1 MVPTICLLNIMTRR
15 RLLLCVYG
23 YSRFSPDIL
32 SLVFIVQISADRKW
46 IELMAISDNFINR
59 QITDAYFVIVLRLSV
74 DVISNYNT

>member
-23 YSRFSPDIL
+23 SSRFYPDIL
-32 SLVFIVQISADRKW
+32 SLVFIVQISDRKW

-59 QITDAYFVIVLRLSV
+59 QITDEFFVIVLRLGRRH
-74 DVISNYNT
+74 